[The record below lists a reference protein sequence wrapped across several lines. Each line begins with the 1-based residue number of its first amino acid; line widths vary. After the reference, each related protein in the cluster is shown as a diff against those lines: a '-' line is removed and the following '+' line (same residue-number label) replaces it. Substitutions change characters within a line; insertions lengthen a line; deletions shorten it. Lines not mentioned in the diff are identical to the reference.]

1 MDNNKDITTKAILQE
16 ALLNNRDFF
25 KEIVA
30 SFCQDIL
37 EKEMT
42 EQIGAARYQRTE
54 TRSGLRNG
62 YKPRTLK
69 TRVVSLYLLVPQ
81 DSDYQLLS

>member
-1 MDNNKDITTKAILQE
+1 MDNNKDITTSTILQE
-16 ALLNNRDFF
+16 ALLDNRDFF

-37 EKEMT
+37 EKQMT
-42 EQIGAARYQRTE
+42 EQIGAGKYERTE
-54 TRSGLRNG
+54 SRSGQRNG

-69 TRVVSLYLLVPQ
+69 TRVGHCICLCHRTGWKLFY
-81 DSDYQLLS
+81 